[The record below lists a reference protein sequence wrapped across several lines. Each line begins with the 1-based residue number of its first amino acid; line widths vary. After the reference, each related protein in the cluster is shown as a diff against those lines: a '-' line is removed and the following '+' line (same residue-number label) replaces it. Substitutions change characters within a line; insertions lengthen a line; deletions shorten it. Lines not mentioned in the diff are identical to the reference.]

1 MHTHSY
7 RNIIAALL
15 LLAVASCGK
24 PEMGS
29 RPLVVTS
36 IPPLG
41 DWIAAVGG
49 DAIDVLVLVPPAS
62 SPHTFELTPGQL
74 REASRASLVVL
85 NGAGLEFWSDRLI
98 ENLRNPKTPVLRL
111 SDGVALLQ
119 TGTDTHAHDTHGE
132 AAHGHNAHGH
142 GTHGHG
148 TEGNPHFWLDP
159 VVADSAVGRIAT
171 ALIRILPEARDSIIA
186 RTSAYQ
192 RELRRLDAD
201 IVRAAA
207 TWSSSRFIGDHA
219 SWSYF
224 ARRYGLEEAGVIE
237 ELPGRE
243 ISAREM
249 AGLIRL
255 MRDRDIQ
262 AVFADARKS
271 TRAADILREETGA
284 RIALLDPLGD
294 EGGYIGLMRFNLEA
308 IDRVLR

>member
-1 MHTHSY
+1 MQRHSY
-7 RNIIAALL
+7 RLFIAAFL
-15 LLAVASCGK
+15 LLAAASCGD
-24 PEMGS
+24 PEPNN

-49 DAIDVLVLVPPAS
+49 DAVDVQVLVPPAS
-62 SPHTFELTPGQL
+62 NPHTFELTPAQL
-74 REASRASLVVL
+74 REASRASLIVL
-85 NGAGLEFWSDRLI
+85 NGAGLEFWSHRLL
-98 ENLRNPKTPVLRL
+98 ENLRDTDTPVLTL
-111 SDGVALLQ
+111 ADGLPLLQ
-119 TGTDTHAHDTHGE
+119 TG
-132 AAHGHNAHGH
+132 AHGH
-142 GTHGHG
+142 GHETHGHATHDHG
-148 TEGNPHFWLDP
+148 SHAHGAEGNPHFWLDP
-159 VVADSAVGRIAT
+159 VVADSAVARIA
-171 ALIRILPEARDSIIA
+171 AELILILPAAKDSILA
-186 RTSAYQ
+186 RASAYRQ
-192 RELRRLDAD
+192 ALRALDTD

-207 TWSSSRFIGDHA
+207 TWSSRRFIGDHA

-255 MRDRDIQ
+255 MRERDIR

-271 TRAADILREETGA
+271 TRAADILHEETGA
-284 RIALLDPLGD
+284 RVALLDPLGG
-294 EGGYIGLMRFNLEA
+294 EGGYIALMRANLAE